1 MEVGPLARLAGRLR
15 ALGNQHSYSDD
26 PGAADRVAARVRLP
40 LDRALLRRQGHFDE
54 MAEVARQAA
63 PPAATG
69 EARAPRVLILALRG
83 WISHGAYEFTLAQAL
98 KIRGAEVALLTCG
111 GGQPAC
117 EMGWG
122 RNVHPR
128 PCDRCAWY
136 TDTLTSIAG
145 VRSYRL
151 SDHVPWG
158 ADARRAPAHPQ
169 AARRDDAQ
177 PYAESSVSVQWFL
190 RTTRPDRVPEGPQA
204 TEDFAVGAEAVE
216 RAANEVLD
224 DFAPDIVFMA
234 NGLFAFE
241 RAIRRVA
248 LARGLRAPT
257 YEMAPRADTLVFSQ
271 DAPAPDYD
279 TSAVWARVRDQPLSP
294 EQDAAVAELLG
305 NRARGVGAH
314 ERFFDS
320 TVEDRAQLRSHLRIP
335 DGARVISLFT
345 NLSWDSATIGH
356 DVGYASMFDWIEQTV
371 RSAASMDDLVLVV
384 RVHPAEAHW
393 RTRESV
399 EEEVVRGLGAVP
411 ANVRIVGASEAL
423 SSYSLVDMSDLVL
436 AYTTTVGLEASFG
449 GVPVAVA
456 GDTHYRGR
464 GFTVDV
470 ERHEQLEA
478 AMRTADG
485 TLDPVKIELAHRYAY
500 TFFYRSMIPFAAVR
514 TRGGLI
520 VEGPGSADVLA
531 PGRDRHLDWI
541 CDRILDGGEFALPDE
556 LAGAAPRS

>member
-1 MEVGPLARLAGRLR
+1 MAVGLVARLAGRLR

-26 PGAADRVAARVRLP
+26 PGGADRAAARVRRP
-40 LDRALLRRQGHFDE
+40 LDRALLRRQGRFRE
-54 MAEVARQAA
+54 FAEVARQATQAA
-63 PPAATG
+63 PSAGP
-69 EARAPRVLILALRG
+69 APRVLILALRG
-83 WISHGAYEFTLAQAL
+83 WVSHGGYELTLAQAL
-98 KIRGAEVALLTCG
+98 RMRGAEVALLTCG

-117 EMGWG
+117 EMGWA

-136 TDTLTSIAG
+136 TDTLRDIAG
-145 VRSYRL
+145 LRSYRL
-151 SDHVPWG
+151 ADHLPWG
-158 ADARRAPAHPQ
+158 ADARRAPSHPR
-169 AARRDDAQ
+169 ADGDRL
-177 PYAESSVSVQWFL
+177 YAESSISVQWFL
-190 RTTRPDRVPEGPQA
+190 RTTRPDRVPEGQRA
-204 TEDFAVGAEAVE
+204 TEDFAVAAEAVE
-216 RAANEVLD
+216 RAALEVLD
-224 DFAPDIVFMA
+224 DFRPDIVFMA
-234 NGLFAFE
+234 NGLFAAE
-241 RAIRRVA
+241 RVIRRVA
-248 LARGLRAPT
+248 LDRGLRAPT

-279 TSAVWARVRDQPLSP
+279 TDAVWARVREQPLTP
-294 EQDAAVAELLG
+294 EQDAAVSELLG
-305 NRARGVGAH
+305 NRARGLGAH
-314 ERFFDS
+314 ERFFDA

-371 RSAASMDDLVLVV
+371 RSAATMDDLVLVV

-399 EEEVVRGLGAVP
+399 EQEVVRGLGAVP
-411 ANVRIVGASEAL
+411 ANVRVVGASEAL
-423 SSYSLVDMSDLVL
+423 SSYALVGMSDLVL

-464 GFTVDV
+464 GFTLDV
-470 ERHEQLEA
+470 ERHEQLET
-478 AMRTADG
+478 AMRSADG
-485 TLDPVKIELAHRYAY
+485 TLDPAKVELAHRYAY

-520 VEGPGSADVLA
+520 VEGPGSADVLR

-541 CDRILDGGEFALPDE
+541 CDRILDGGEFALSDE
-556 LAGAAPRS
+556 LAAAAPRS

>member
-1 MEVGPLARLAGRLR
+1 MAVGPLARLAGRLR
-15 ALGNQHSYSDD
+15 ALGNQHSYSHD
-26 PGAADRVAARVRLP
+26 PGGPDRLAARVRLP
-40 LDRALLRRQGHFDE
+40 LDRAMLRRQGHFRE
-54 MAEVARQAA
+54 MAEIARDAA
-63 PPAATG
+63 PAATNG
-69 EARAPRVLILALRG
+69 ARAPRLLILALRG
-83 WISHGAYEFTLAQAL
+83 WVSHGAYEFTLAQAL
-98 KIRGAEVALLTCG
+98 RMRGAEVALLTCG

-145 VRSYRL
+145 VGSYRL
-151 SDHVPWG
+151 SDYVPWG
-158 ADARRAPAHPQ
+158 ADARRAPAQPRADVDGD
-169 AARRDDAQ
+169 AAR
-177 PYAESSVSVQWFL
+177 PYAESSISVQWFL
-190 RTTRPDRVPEGPQA
+190 RTTRPDRVPEGAAA

-216 RAANEVLD
+216 RAAMEVFD
-224 DFAPDIVFMA
+224 DFEPDIVFMA

-241 RAIRRVA
+241 RVIRRAA
-248 LARGLRAPT
+248 LDRGLRAPT

-279 TSAVWARVRDQPLSP
+279 TSAVWARVRDQPLTP
-294 EQDAAVAELLG
+294 EQDAAVTELLG

-314 ERFFDS
+314 ERFFDA
-320 TVEDRAQLRSHLRIP
+320 TVEDRAQLRGHLRIP
-335 DGARVISLFT
+335 DRARVISLFT
-345 NLSWDSATIGH
+345 NLSWDSATIAH
-356 DVGYASMFDWIEQTV
+356 DVGYPSMFDWIEQTV
-371 RSAASMDDLVLVV
+371 RSAAGMEDLVLVV

-399 EEEVVRGLGAVP
+399 EHEVLRGLGAVP

-423 SSYSLVDMSDLVL
+423 SSYSLVGMSDLVL

-464 GFTVDV
+464 GFTLDV
-470 ERHEQLEA
+470 ERHEQLEH

-485 TLDPVKIELAHRYAY
+485 TLGPAQVELARRYAY
-500 TFFYRSMIPFAAVR
+500 TFFYRSMIPFAPVR

-520 VEGPGSADVLA
+520 VEGPGSADALR
-531 PGRDRHLDWI
+531 PGRDAHLDWI

-556 LAGAAPRS
+556 LAGAVPRS